1 MGRLK
6 TSIALI
12 VFAVFAAGCARTAAP
27 VAPPPLLAPTLS
39 PFPNPSEAKFVT
51 AVSAD
56 LCKRFPS
63 TQSAIDAGY
72 FRYTAEDDAGIITYT
87 NQRWFRDDPE
97 HPTQLW
103 YDAKG
108 RLIGTDFTM
117 PVWDRAKRPAVWGL
131 QPDRW
136 VHFIAHVH
144 YVVRGADGV
153 ERYGSLFNAAFEKN
167 GGDPAHPAAQPL
179 VRAGI
184 AKRAIDVQHVFLLPE
199 IWITSF
205 WVIPNPRGA
214 FADTDPSV
222 TPVKRRHQ
230 NAHPMQMPMP

>member
-1 MGRLK
+1 VGRLAA
-6 TSIALI
+6 SFSLI
-12 VFAVFAAGCARTAAP
+12 VFAVFAAGCARTTAP
-27 VAPPPLLAPTLS
+27 VAPTPLLAPTLS

-51 AVSAD
+51 LVSAD
-56 LCKRFPS
+56 LRKRFPS
-63 TQSAIDAGY
+63 PKTAIDAGY

-87 NQRWFRDDPE
+87 NLRWFSDDPK

-108 RLIGTDFTM
+108 RLIGADFTM

-136 VHFIAHVH
+136 VHFIEHVH
-144 YVVRGADGV
+144 YVVRGADGQ
-153 ERYGSLFNAAFEKN
+153 ERYGSLFNAVFEKN
-167 GGDPAHPAAQPL
+167 GGNPAHPAAQPL

-184 AKRAIDVQHVFLLPE
+184 AKRAGDVRHVFLLPE

-205 WVIPNPRGA
+205 WVIPNPKGA
-214 FADTDPSV
+214 FADTNPGV
-222 TPVKRRHQ
+222 TPAKRRHQ
-230 NAHPMQMPMP
+230 NAHPMQMTP

>member
-1 MGRLK
+1 MGGLK

-12 VFAVFAAGCARTAAP
+12 VLAVFAVGCARTAAP
-27 VAPPPLLAPTLS
+27 IAPPPLVAPTLS
-39 PFPNPSEAKFVT
+39 PFPNRGEAKFVA

-56 LCKRFPS
+56 LRKRFPS

-72 FRYTAEDDAGIITYT
+72 FRYTAEDDAGIITFT
-87 NQRWFRDDPE
+87 NLRWFADDPK

-144 YVVRGADGV
+144 YVVRGADGQ
-153 ERYGSLFNAAFEKN
+153 ERYGSLFNDVFEKN
-167 GGDPAHPAAQPL
+167 GGDPAHPAARPL

-184 AKRAIDVQHVFLLPE
+184 VKSAGDVRHVFLLPE

-214 FADTDPSV
+214 FADANPNV
-222 TPVKRRHQ
+222 TPAKHRHQ
-230 NAHPMQMPMP
+230 NAHPM